1 MGTFASALT
10 RQQIIAALIGL
21 LISIVF
27 VLLYPLSKKLD
38 APVSDVLAQLDMWW
52 DHFHQGFERSILNLK
67 DVVYYIATTY
77 FFLLLAVKTLESK
90 RWQ

>member
-21 LISIVF
+21 LIAIIF
-27 VLLYPLSKKLD
+27 VLMYPLSKKLD
-38 APVSDVLAQLDMWW
+38 APVSTVLSLTDMWW
-52 DHFHQGFERSILNLK
+52 IHFHEGFERSILNLK

-77 FFLLLAVKTLESK
+77 FDGRSFTMCPRMYE
-90 RWQ
+90 